1 MTNANKEIITDN
13 LYSYLD
19 KYVSKYELDNA
30 CRNMDIGFDDN
41 NTLNPELLDEAITD
55 ARNFLNNITKDPF
68 AENAD
73 AIYNNAINFALNDIQ
88 KQITD
93 SYI

>member
-1 MTNANKEIITDN
+1 MTNANKEIIIDN

-19 KYVSKYELDNA
+19 KYVSKYELDNT

>member
-1 MTNANKEIITDN
+1 MTNANKEIIIDN

-19 KYVSKYELDNA
+19 KYVSKYELDNT

-55 ARNFLNNITKDPF
+55 ARNFLNNITEDPF